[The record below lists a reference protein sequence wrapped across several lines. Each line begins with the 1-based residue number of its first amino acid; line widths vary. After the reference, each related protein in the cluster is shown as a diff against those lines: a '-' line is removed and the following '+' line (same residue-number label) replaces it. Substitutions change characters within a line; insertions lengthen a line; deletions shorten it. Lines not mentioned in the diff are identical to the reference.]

1 MLQYYPIIL
10 MKKEY
15 NNLVTG
21 IIEAENGEMSDDELR
36 EFVLEHKDTLM
47 LLQGSWQRTV
57 QQVLREEELK

>member
-1 MLQYYPIIL
+1 
-10 MKKEY
+10 
-15 NNLVTG
+15 
-21 IIEAENGEMSDDELR
+21 MSDDELR

>member
-1 MLQYYPIIL
+1 

-47 LLQGSWQRTV
+47 LLQGSWLWTV

>member
-1 MLQYYPIIL
+1 

-36 EFVLEHKDTLM
+36 EFVLKHKDTLM